1 MLQVIHPLKEKSPVS
16 DSHLEEHYGHEMM
29 TWQKRVDDVVE
40 TPLRPRIG
48 LHRPLADP
56 LQSSWIWTQGWSVL
70 RECLQR
76 KRPAERGED
85 LDIFYRL
92 MQKPPRVAEDTGVWS
107 RSRETHI
114 NTECF
119 LSVCVFICGWTFVI
133 AVCGVRFLVQG
144 FKKNGESS
152 GVCVCVCVRAA
163 RVETQIGGGRSG
175 TVWSKALQGHE
186 WFNGRRGELRPPA
199 SQDAHR
205 HLRPAEVIHSRDP
218 ANCCIDILHKSDFFG
233 FYLWWC
239 ALICSSTNG
248 TTRPAFCRS
257 LSKASESSLLRSC
270 VDVSVAHSQRR
281 LM

>member
-16 DSHLEEHYGHEMM
+16 DSDLEEHYGHEMM
-29 TWQKRVDDVVE
+29 TWQKRVDGVVE

-48 LHRPLADP
+48 LHRALADP

-92 MQKPPRVAEDTGVWS
+92 MQKPPRVAEDTGEWS

-152 GVCVCVCVRAA
+152 GVCVCVCVCVPPEWRHRLVEAGLVLCGPKHC
-163 RVETQIGGGRSG
+163 RVMNDLMAGEVSSVLQPLRMHTVIYDPQKWFILVTQPTAVLI
-175 TVWSKALQGHE
+175 
-186 WFNGRRGELRPPA
+186 F
-199 SQDAHR
+199 
-205 HLRPAEVIHSRDP
+205 
-218 ANCCIDILHKSDFFG
+218 CINRISL
-233 FYLWWC
+233 
-239 ALICSSTNG
+239 
-248 TTRPAFCRS
+248 AFIYD
-257 LSKASESSLLRSC
+257 
-270 VDVSVAHSQRR
+270 DVR
-281 LM
+281 